1 MNRLRWAVALVVLVA
16 VAALLSRGMVPTPF
30 AETSST
36 ATALPAPSALR
47 ALVVLPDDGANSI
60 LDELA
65 AAKSTIDLYIY
76 LLPSDDVIALL
87 GKAQDRGVSVR
98 VILERDPFGGG
109 NSNQESFDRLTA
121 MGIKVRWA
129 PEEFQFSHIKLMVID
144 RETAVIMTLNLSY
157 SALTTNR
164 EFAVVTTE
172 LVDVTSALSLFNAD
186 WDNQP
191 AAVSAPLVIS
201 PTTSRAEIVH
211 LIRSAT
217 TSIEMFTEVI
227 RDKGIRDE
235 LVAQAEAGV
244 MIRIL
249 VPGDPTA
256 DDLTIYRDLEAHG
269 IQIRQLVDLY
279 SHAKAIIVDG
289 VRAFVGSQNLTAT
302 SLDENREMGI
312 LLTEPDNLARLK
324 RTFTHD
330 WAGAHEALQAGGIA
344 FLARIRS

>member
-1 MNRLRWAVALVVLVA
+1 M
-16 VAALLSRGMVPTPF
+16 
-30 AETSST
+30 
-36 ATALPAPSALR
+36 
-47 ALVVLPDDGANSI
+47 LPDDGANSI

-144 RETAVIMTLNLSY
+144 SETAVIMTLNLSY

-172 LVDVTSALSLFNAD
+172 PVDVTGALSLFNAD

-269 IQIRQLVDLY
+269 IQIRHLVDLY
-279 SHAKAIIVDG
+279 IHA
-289 VRAFVGSQNLTAT
+289 
-302 SLDENREMGI
+302 
-312 LLTEPDNLARLK
+312 
-324 RTFTHD
+324 
-330 WAGAHEALQAGGIA
+330 
-344 FLARIRS
+344 